1 MLENFQEVFMSE
13 MSEVDQ
19 MNFER
24 FAPKQ
29 SILDTNKGKMN
40 QRQFKD

>member
-19 MNFER
+19 MNFEG
-24 FAPKQ
+24 FASKQ
-29 SILDTNKGKMN
+29 SILDTNKGKKN
-40 QRQFKD
+40 